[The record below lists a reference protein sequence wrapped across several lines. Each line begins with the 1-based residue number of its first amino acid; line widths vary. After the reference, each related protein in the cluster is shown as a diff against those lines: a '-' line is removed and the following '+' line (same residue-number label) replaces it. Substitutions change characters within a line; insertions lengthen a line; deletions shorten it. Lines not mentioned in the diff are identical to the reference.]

1 MSQPR
6 AGLSTLAVH
15 AGTPQG
21 PNAPLTVPIVQSTT
35 FRFES
40 AAQVQ
45 EYARG
50 SSGLFM
56 YSRDE
61 NPTVRAA
68 EEAVARLEGA
78 ESAVVFGSGMGAMT
92 TALMGLVSAGDE
104 VIAATALYGGTYKLL
119 RDVLSR
125 FGVKLRPVEPERLA
139 AEVAAR
145 PAKACVFESPTNPT
159 LRIVDV
165 AAVAAACRKA
175 GTVSVMD
182 STFGPPALQRPL
194 ELGVEVVMHSATK
207 YLNGHSDHL
216 AGVLAG
222 SRERLEPLRLL
233 SHKLGASLD
242 PQVAYDLL
250 RGLKTFA
257 LRMERHCATALR
269 VARWLSEHR
278 AVQRVWYP
286 GLPSHPDHE
295 LAKRQMSGFG
305 GMVTFT
311 LGTKERAFAFWDR
324 LRLVA
329 RAASLGGA
337 ETLSSLPI
345 LFSHTGYSAQELS
358 RAGVDEGMVRLSI
371 GLEDADDL
379 VADLAQALEP

>member
-1 MSQPR
+1 MPSID
-6 AGLSTLAVH
+6 TIAVH
-15 AGTPQG
+15 AGSPQG
-21 PNAPLTVPIVQSTT
+21 ANAPLTTPIVQSTT

-40 AAQVQ
+40 AAAVQ
-45 EYARG
+45 RYARG
-50 SSGLFM
+50 DSGLYM

-61 NPTVRAA
+61 NPTVHAA
-68 EEAVARLEGA
+68 EAAVAALENGEA
-78 ESAVVFGSGMGAMT
+78 CVLFGSGMGAMT
-92 TALMGLVSAGDE
+92 AALMTLVSAGDE
-104 VIAATALYGGTYKLL
+104 VIASTALYGGTYKLL

-159 LRIVDV
+159 LRIVDL
-165 AAVAAACRKA
+165 AAVASACRKA

-182 STFGPPALQRPL
+182 STFGPPALQRPI
-194 ELGVEVVMHSATK
+194 EMGVEVVMHSATK

-222 SRERLEPLRLL
+222 SSERLEPLRLL

-269 VARWLSEHR
+269 VARWL
-278 AVQRVWYP
+278 
-286 GLPSHPDHE
+286 
-295 LAKRQMSGFG
+295 
-305 GMVTFT
+305 
-311 LGTKERAFAFWDR
+311 
-324 LRLVA
+324 
-329 RAASLGGA
+329 
-337 ETLSSLPI
+337 
-345 LFSHTGYSAQELS
+345 
-358 RAGVDEGMVRLSI
+358 
-371 GLEDADDL
+371 
-379 VADLAQALEP
+379 